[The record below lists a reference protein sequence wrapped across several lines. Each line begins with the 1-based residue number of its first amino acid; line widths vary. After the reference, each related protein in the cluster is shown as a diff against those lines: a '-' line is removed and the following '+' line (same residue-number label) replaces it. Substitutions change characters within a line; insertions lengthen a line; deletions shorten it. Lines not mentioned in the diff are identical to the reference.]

1 MRGASL
7 KQSTAVRCLG
17 INICFCAAV
26 FSQSVA
32 FTFDDGPKLKATPL
46 MSPQARNASLLE
58 TLKKHQVKAALFV
71 TLANGA
77 DRPEGLALAKA
88 WGEAGHFLGNH
99 TVTHLDLN
107 DQAVTLKQYQDEILA
122 CDTVI
127 RPLPG
132 FAPWFRFTFLREGNT
147 PEKRDGMKAFLKAR
161 GMRNAYVS
169 LDTSDWRLD
178 AALEAALNEHPDADL
193 KPFRAT
199 YLAHLRQR
207 AEAYRDLSR
216 RLFGRDI
223 PQVLLLHHNL
233 INALFLGDAIQQ
245 FKAMGWTLTDPATA
259 FQDFAYTLDPQR
271 PSPGQSLLISAAR
284 SLGYRPDNWERMLD
298 DGDFEILQL
307 KQKGLL
313 PASFE

>member
-1 MRGASL
+1 MHFAIAIRGLVLALCAS
-7 KQSTAVRCLG
+7 
-17 INICFCAAV
+17 AAA

-32 FTFDDGPKLKATPL
+32 FTFDDGPKLKATPR

-58 TLKKHQVKAALFV
+58 TLKKHQVRAALFV
-71 TLANGA
+71 TLGNGA

-88 WGEAGHFLGNH
+88 WGEAGHFIGNH

-107 DQAVTLKQYQDEILA
+107 AKAVTLKQYQDEILA
-122 CDTVI
+122 CDAVLRT
-127 RPLPG
+127 LPG
-132 FAPWFRFTFLREGNT
+132 YAPWFRFTFLREGDT
-147 PEKRDGMKAFLKAR
+147 PEKREGMKAFLKAR

-193 KPFRAT
+193 KPFRAI

-207 AEAYRDLSR
+207 AEAYGDLSR

-233 INALFLGDAIQQ
+233 INALFLEDAIQQ
-245 FKAMGWTLTDPATA
+245 FKAMGWTITDPATA
-259 FQDFAYTLDPQR
+259 FQDFVYSLDPQR

-298 DGDFEILQL
+298 DGDAEIADL
-307 KQKGLL
+307 KRKGLL
-313 PASFE
+313 PASFN